1 MGRGKIEI
9 KRIENSSNRQVTYSK
24 RRNGIMKKAKEI
36 TVLCDAQVSL
46 VIFAS
51 SGKMH
56 EYCSPSTTLV
66 DILDKYHKQSGERL
80 WDAKHEKENDSMQI
94 ELRHLK
100 GEDITSL
107 HHKELMAIEE
117 ALENGLGSVREKQAS
132 LMILLMEYIDM
143 MEKNKKMLEEE
154 NKHLNFMLAWTSAR
168 DEHGEQQRDGK
179 WISSASAR
187 FPVPDAFCLP
197 RAANSAKFARENL
210 EFAGLG
216 EILVR
221 KGGGRSVVLTFNSSQ
236 AMKEGYDQLKGWIY
250 DWWVSV
256 TEWRKE
262 VNLDQ
267 QRCVWLCC
275 YGALFN
281 LWNANT
287 FKSIG
292 SLWGEIIQVVE
303 VNNSNSLEYGKVR
316 LLTNSMKPIN
326 MVISLEYKGNK
337 YPVRICETFDFHE
350 DVALKFSAGND
361 QISVNR
367 EKRVW
372 RQKTVLSSNS
382 NKSNES
388 PSTINRC
395 VKRNGFYGG
404 AVLNLV
410 QMIPFN
416 LRSVLGPQHKYGRVH
431 SLFWRPKST
440 AIDLGVSIGKNKI
453 VQVPYELSSLFSIGP
468 KGIVEGVDVVEKSS
482 IPIVSSNSI
491 KIEESSR
498 RHEGGGVHK
507 ASYLN
512 NASQRNKEWKK
523 KFLKA
528 SLVLPK
534 FKRWGTGFS
543 WA

>member
-1 MGRGKIEI
+1 
-9 KRIENSSNRQVTYSK
+9 
-24 RRNGIMKKAKEI
+24 
-36 TVLCDAQVSL
+36 
-46 VIFAS
+46 
-51 SGKMH
+51 
-56 EYCSPSTTLV
+56 
-66 DILDKYHKQSGERL
+66 
-80 WDAKHEKENDSMQI
+80 
-94 ELRHLK
+94 
-100 GEDITSL
+100 
-107 HHKELMAIEE
+107 
-117 ALENGLGSVREKQAS
+117 
-132 LMILLMEYIDM
+132 

-154 NKHLNFMLAWTSAR
+154 NKHLNFMLQEKDFIDGKTSTMYKVNYINKDKREVQRHHNGLDHPNETSAR

-210 EFAGLG
+210 EFAGHMVIELLSFITATLDLKPSCIPFKGLG

-236 AMKEGYDQLKGWIY
+236 AMKEGYDQLKEWIY

-262 VNLDQ
+262 VNLDHE
-267 QRCVWLCC
+267 RCVWLCC
-275 YGALFN
+275 YGVPFN

-292 SLWGEIIQVVE
+292 NLWGEIIQVVE

-316 LLTNSMKPIN
+316 LLTNSIKPIN
-326 MVISLEYKGNK
+326 TVISLEYKGNK

-361 QISVNR
+361 QISVSG

-388 PSTINRC
+388 SSTINRC
-395 VKRNGFYGG
+395 VKRNDFYGG
-404 AVLNLV
+404 VVLNLV

-440 AIDLGVSIGKNKI
+440 SIDLGVSIGKNKI
-453 VQVPYELSSLFSIGP
+453 VQVPYEPSSLFS
-468 KGIVEGVDVVEKSS
+468 K
-482 IPIVSSNSI
+482 SSNSV

-512 NASQRNKEWKK
+512 NASQRNKERKK

-528 SLVLPK
+528 SLVLTK
-534 FKRWGTGFS
+534 FKRCGIGFR
-543 WA
+543 